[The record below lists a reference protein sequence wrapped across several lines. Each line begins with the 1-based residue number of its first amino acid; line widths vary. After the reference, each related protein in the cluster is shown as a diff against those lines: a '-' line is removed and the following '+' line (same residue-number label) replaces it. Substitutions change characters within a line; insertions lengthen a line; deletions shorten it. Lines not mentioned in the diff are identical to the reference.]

1 MVLSCLTILNV
12 FTIPVMAAEPAASE
26 IEEIMVASVPSDA
39 KYAGTIYRNGGT
51 VSLGS
56 VTLINNSKLYVYLP
70 KNNNLDLYQGTITF
84 RSGLNVVTKQLA
96 NYSTDTWIYT
106 ADDIGSGTW
115 TAGTQINAKTSEYM
129 STGKAFREA
138 LTEKYSKLA
147 AEAKTHSNPEN
158 YIHSKYFDKSSEYY
172 ETNLTDTER
181 RIAYNYE
188 MQMCRTGKIN
198 GVNYQDSL
206 FRGIEV
212 DGDSVDSDKIQFERA
227 LINSQISNIL
237 KQAGVD
243 TSSITKDCTFTVD
256 PYSYEITVD
265 GVDEETKVLMQNAL
279 NVGNNG
285 KNLYKHIYYCSTQD
299 GCESSQVTEESKM
312 KYEAYH
318 QVYSY
323 TGYGLDKLEEKNG
336 TYYTESGENIL
347 DLVDSAVESSGK
359 VPKEFKQQM
368 KNWIH
373 DLVSTISTRGWN
385 NVPDM
390 TLSILYGKSGLKD
403 MNQLITYQYEADRMN
418 RQWYSVL

>member
-1 MVLSCLTILNV
+1 MNIFFNSRINANQSLLNVLFGQQQKAASSQNTGCRGTRDTLTIS
-12 FTIPVMAAEPAASE
+12 ASGKEKLTKSTSGRTHNTSIDSSIDLKSYIASAKKTNQE
-26 IEEIMVASVPSDA
+26 IIE
-39 KYAGTIYRNGGT
+39 N
-51 VSLGS
+51 
-56 VTLINNSKLYVYLP
+56 
-70 KNNNLDLYQGTITF
+70 
-84 RSGLNVVTKQLA
+84 
-96 NYSTDTWIYT
+96 
-106 ADDIGSGTW
+106 
-115 TAGTQINAKTSEYM
+115 AGTQINAKTSEYM
-129 STGKAFREA
+129 STGKAFRAA

-198 GVNYQDSL
+198 GVN
-206 FRGIEV
+206 
-212 DGDSVDSDKIQFERA
+212 
-227 LINSQISNIL
+227 SQISNIL
-237 KQAGVD
+237 KQAG
-243 TSSITKDCTFTVD
+243 VD

-299 GCESSQVTEESKM
+299 GCESSQVTEELKM

-323 TGYGLDKLEEKNG
+323 TGYELDKLEEKNG

-368 KNWIH
+368 RNWIH
-373 DLVSTISTRGWN
+373 VLVSTISTRGWN

-390 TLSILYGKSGLKD
+390 TLSILYGKSSIKD

>member
-1 MVLSCLTILNV
+1 MNIFFNSRIYANQSLLNVLFGQQQKTTTSQSAGCSGTRDTLTISASGKKK
-12 FTIPVMAAEPAASE
+12 MAKSISGRTHNTSIDSSIDLKSYIVSAKKTNKE
-26 IEEIMVASVPSDA
+26 IID
-39 KYAGTIYRNGGT
+39 N
-51 VSLGS
+51 
-56 VTLINNSKLYVYLP
+56 
-70 KNNNLDLYQGTITF
+70 
-84 RSGLNVVTKQLA
+84 
-96 NYSTDTWIYT
+96 
-106 ADDIGSGTW
+106 
-115 TAGTQINAKTSEYM
+115 AGTQINAKTGEYM
-129 STGKAFREA
+129 STGAFREA

-158 YIHSKYFDKSSEYY
+158 YIHSKYFDKSSDYY

-212 DGDSVDSDKIQFERA
+212 DGNSVDTDKIQFERSLVNA
-227 LINSQISNIL
+227 QISNII

-243 TSSITKDCTFTVD
+243 ESAITLDCTFTVD
-256 PYSYEITVD
+256 PYSYEITVEC
-265 GVDEETKVLMQNAL
+265 VDEETKMRMQNAL
-279 NVGNNG
+279 NVGDNG

-299 GCESSQVTEESKM
+299 GCESTQITKESKM

-323 TGYGLDKLEEKNG
+323 TGYELDKLEEKNG
-336 TYYTESGENIL
+336 TYYTESGDNIL
-347 DLVDSAVESSGK
+347 DLVNHAVEDTGK
-359 VPKEFKQQM
+359 VPKEYKQQM

-373 DLVSTISTRGWN
+373 DLVSTMSVKGWN
-385 NVPDM
+385 NVSDM

-403 MNQLITYQYEADRMN
+403 MNQLITYQYEAGSMN

>member
-1 MVLSCLTILNV
+1 MNIFFNSRINANQSLLNILFGQQQKAASSQNTGCRGTRDTLTIS
-12 FTIPVMAAEPAASE
+12 ASGKE
-26 IEEIMVASVPSDA
+26 KLTKSTSGRTHNTSIDGSIDLKSYIASAKKTNQELIE
-39 KYAGTIYRNGGT
+39 N
-51 VSLGS
+51 
-56 VTLINNSKLYVYLP
+56 
-70 KNNNLDLYQGTITF
+70 
-84 RSGLNVVTKQLA
+84 
-96 NYSTDTWIYT
+96 
-106 ADDIGSGTW
+106 
-115 TAGTQINAKTSEYM
+115 AGTQINAKTSEYM
-129 STGKAFREA
+129 STGKAFRAA

-198 GVNYQDSL
+198 GV
-206 FRGIEV
+206 
-212 DGDSVDSDKIQFERA
+212 
-227 LINSQISNIL
+227 NSQISNIL

-323 TGYGLDKLEEKNG
+323 TGYELDKLEEKNG

-368 KNWIH
+368 NNWIH

-390 TLSILYGKSGLKD
+390 TLSILYGKSSLKD

-418 RQWYSVL
+418 RQWYSVLQKYAKNKNT

>member
-1 MVLSCLTILNV
+1 MNIFFNSRINANQSLLNVLFGQQQKAASSQNTGCRGTRDTLTIS
-12 FTIPVMAAEPAASE
+12 ASGKEKLTKSTSGRTHNTSIDSSIDLKSYIASAKKTNQE
-26 IEEIMVASVPSDA
+26 IIE
-39 KYAGTIYRNGGT
+39 N
-51 VSLGS
+51 
-56 VTLINNSKLYVYLP
+56 
-70 KNNNLDLYQGTITF
+70 
-84 RSGLNVVTKQLA
+84 
-96 NYSTDTWIYT
+96 
-106 ADDIGSGTW
+106 
-115 TAGTQINAKTSEYM
+115 AGTQINAKTSEYM
-129 STGKAFREA
+129 STGKAFRAA

-188 MQMCRTGKIN
+188 MQ
-198 GVNYQDSL
+198 
-206 FRGIEV
+206 
-212 DGDSVDSDKIQFERA
+212 
-227 LINSQISNIL
+227 
-237 KQAGVD
+237 
-243 TSSITKDCTFTVD
+243 
-256 PYSYEITVD
+256 
-265 GVDEETKVLMQNAL
+265 NAL

-323 TGYGLDKLEEKNG
+323 TGYELDKLEEKNG

-368 KNWIH
+368 NNWIH
-373 DLVSTISTRGWN
+373 DLVSTMSTKGWN

-403 MNQLITYQYEADRMN
+403 MNQLITYQYEADSTN

>member
-1 MVLSCLTILNV
+1 MNIFFNSRINANQSLLNVLFGQQQKAASSQNTGCRGTRDTLTIS
-12 FTIPVMAAEPAASE
+12 ASGKE
-26 IEEIMVASVPSDA
+26 KLTKSTSGRTHNTSIDSSIDLKSYIASAKKTNQELIE
-39 KYAGTIYRNGGT
+39 N
-51 VSLGS
+51 
-56 VTLINNSKLYVYLP
+56 
-70 KNNNLDLYQGTITF
+70 
-84 RSGLNVVTKQLA
+84 
-96 NYSTDTWIYT
+96 
-106 ADDIGSGTW
+106 
-115 TAGTQINAKTSEYM
+115 AGTQINAKTSEYM
-129 STGKAFREA
+129 STGKAFRAA

-227 LINSQISNIL
+227 LVNSQISNIL

-312 KYEAYH
+312 KYRQKMFDNVKREFI
-318 QVYSY
+318 QEN
-323 TGYGLDKLEEKNG
+323 GLSNGDTTKRSDIFKDYQLSVSKDKRLSGTWTLEQYEGQYRVAMYAAVKSAKR
-336 TYYTESGENIL
+336 ESGKEQGRIL
-347 DLVDSAVESSGK
+347 S
-359 VPKEFKQQM
+359 F
-368 KNWIH
+368 
-373 DLVSTISTRGWN
+373 R
-385 NVPDM
+385 
-390 TLSILYGKSGLKD
+390 
-403 MNQLITYQYEADRMN
+403 
-418 RQWYSVL
+418 

>member
-1 MVLSCLTILNV
+1 MNIFFNSRIYANQSLLNVLFGQQQKTTTSQSAGCSGTRDTLTISASGKKK
-12 FTIPVMAAEPAASE
+12 MAKSISGRTHNTSIDSSIDLKSYIVSAKKTNKE
-26 IEEIMVASVPSDA
+26 IID
-39 KYAGTIYRNGGT
+39 N
-51 VSLGS
+51 
-56 VTLINNSKLYVYLP
+56 
-70 KNNNLDLYQGTITF
+70 
-84 RSGLNVVTKQLA
+84 
-96 NYSTDTWIYT
+96 
-106 ADDIGSGTW
+106 
-115 TAGTQINAKTSEYM
+115 AGTQINAKTGEYM
-129 STGKAFREA
+129 STGKAFRAA

-212 DGDSVDSDKIQFERA
+212 DGNSVDTDKIQFERSLVNA
-227 LINSQISNIL
+227 QISNII

-243 TSSITKDCTFTVD
+243 ESAITLDCTFTVD
-256 PYSYEITVD
+256 PYSYEITVEC
-265 GVDEETKVLMQNAL
+265 VDEETKMRMQNAL
-279 NVGNNG
+279 NVGDNG

-299 GCESSQVTEESKM
+299 GCESTQITKESKM

-323 TGYGLDKLEEKNG
+323 TGYELDKLEEKNG
-336 TYYTESGENIL
+336 TYYTESGDNIL
-347 DLVDSAVESSGK
+347 DLVNHAVEDTGK
-359 VPKEFKQQM
+359 VPKEYKQQM

-373 DLVSTISTRGWN
+373 DLVSTMSVKGWN
-385 NVPDM
+385 NVSDM

-403 MNQLITYQYEADRMN
+403 MNQLITYQYEAGSMN

>member
-1 MVLSCLTILNV
+1 MNIFFNSRINANQSLLNVLFGQQQKAASSQNTGCRGTRDTLTIS
-12 FTIPVMAAEPAASE
+12 ASGKE
-26 IEEIMVASVPSDA
+26 KLTKSTSGRTHNTSIDSSIDLKSYIASAKKTNQELIE
-39 KYAGTIYRNGGT
+39 N
-51 VSLGS
+51 
-56 VTLINNSKLYVYLP
+56 
-70 KNNNLDLYQGTITF
+70 
-84 RSGLNVVTKQLA
+84 
-96 NYSTDTWIYT
+96 
-106 ADDIGSGTW
+106 
-115 TAGTQINAKTSEYM
+115 AGTQINAKTSEYM
-129 STGKAFREA
+129 STGKAFRAA

-147 AEAKTHSNPEN
+147 AEVKTHSNPEN

-188 MQMCRTGKIN
+188 
-198 GVNYQDSL
+198 
-206 FRGIEV
+206 
-212 DGDSVDSDKIQFERA
+212 
-227 LINSQISNIL
+227 
-237 KQAGVD
+237 
-243 TSSITKDCTFTVD
+243 
-256 PYSYEITVD
+256 
-265 GVDEETKVLMQNAL
+265 MQNAL

-323 TGYGLDKLEEKNG
+323 TGYELDKLEEKNG

-347 DLVDSAVESSGK
+347 DLVDKAVEDSGK

-368 KNWIH
+368 NNWIH

>member
-1 MVLSCLTILNV
+1 MEHDISHIKDIGDIMNIFFNSRIYTNQSFINTLYGQQRKTTRSQDAGCSGTRDTLTISASGKEKLVKNTNGRTHNTNV
-12 FTIPVMAAEPAASE
+12 DKSIDLKSYIASAKKTNQE
-26 IEEIMVASVPSDA
+26 IID
-39 KYAGTIYRNGGT
+39 N
-51 VSLGS
+51 
-56 VTLINNSKLYVYLP
+56 
-70 KNNNLDLYQGTITF
+70 
-84 RSGLNVVTKQLA
+84 
-96 NYSTDTWIYT
+96 
-106 ADDIGSGTW
+106 
-115 TAGTQINAKTSEYM
+115 AGTQINAKTSEYM
-129 STGKAFREA
+129 STGKAFRGA
-138 LTEKYSKLA
+138 LTEKYSKLV

-158 YIHSKYFDKSSEYY
+158 YIHSKYFDKSSDYY

-227 LINSQISNIL
+227 LVNSQISNIL

-265 GVDEETKVLMQNAL
+265 GVDEETKIRMQNAL
-279 NVGNNG
+279 NVGDNG

-299 GCESSQVTEESKM
+299 GCESTQITKESKM

-323 TGYGLDKLEEKNG
+323 TGYELDKLEEKNG
-336 TYYTESGENIL
+336 TYYTESGEDIL
-347 DLVDSAVESSGK
+347 DLVNHAVEDTGK
-359 VPKEFKQQM
+359 VPKEYKQQM

-373 DLVSTISTRGWN
+373 DLVSTMSVKGWN
-385 NVPDM
+385 NVSDM
-390 TLSILYGKSGLKD
+390 TLSILYGKGGLKD
-403 MNQLITYQYEADRMN
+403 MKQLISYQCDADN
-418 RQWYSVL
+418 RKREWYSVT

>member
-1 MVLSCLTILNV
+1 MTD
-12 FTIPVMAAEPAASE
+12 
-26 IEEIMVASVPSDA
+26 SVII
-39 KYAGTIYRNGGT
+39 KI
-51 VSLGS
+51 V
-56 VTLINNSKLYVYLP
+56 
-70 KNNNLDLYQGTITF
+70 
-84 RSGLNVVTKQLA
+84 
-96 NYSTDTWIYT
+96 
-106 ADDIGSGTW
+106 
-115 TAGTQINAKTSEYM
+115 
-129 STGKAFREA
+129 
-138 LTEKYSKLA
+138 
-147 AEAKTHSNPEN
+147 
-158 YIHSKYFDKSSEYY
+158 
-172 ETNLTDTER
+172 NLTDTER

-198 GVNYQDSL
+198 GV
-206 FRGIEV
+206 
-212 DGDSVDSDKIQFERA
+212 
-227 LINSQISNIL
+227 NSQISNIL

-323 TGYGLDKLEEKNG
+323 TGYGLDKLEEKMG
-336 TYYTESGENIL
+336 HIIRSRERIYQTQWIVQL
-347 DLVDSAVESSGK
+347 K
-359 VPKEFKQQM
+359 VPEKFKQQM

-373 DLVSTISTRGWN
+373 DLISTISTRGWN

-418 RQWYSVL
+418 RQWYSVLQKYAKNKNT

>member
-1 MVLSCLTILNV
+1 MNIFFNSRINANQSLLNVLFGQQQKAASSQNTGCRGTRDTLTIS
-12 FTIPVMAAEPAASE
+12 ASGKE
-26 IEEIMVASVPSDA
+26 KLTKSTSGRTHNTSIDSSIDLKSYIASAKKTNQELIE
-39 KYAGTIYRNGGT
+39 N
-51 VSLGS
+51 
-56 VTLINNSKLYVYLP
+56 
-70 KNNNLDLYQGTITF
+70 
-84 RSGLNVVTKQLA
+84 
-96 NYSTDTWIYT
+96 
-106 ADDIGSGTW
+106 
-115 TAGTQINAKTSEYM
+115 AGTQINAKTSEYM
-129 STGKAFREA
+129 STGKAFRAA

-227 LINSQISNIL
+227 LVNSQISNIL

-243 TSSITKDCTFTVD
+243 TSSIKEECTFTVD

-279 NVGNNG
+279 NVGN
-285 KNLYKHIYYCSTQD
+285 
-299 GCESSQVTEESKM
+299 
-312 KYEAYH
+312 
-318 QVYSY
+318 
-323 TGYGLDKLEEKNG
+323 
-336 TYYTESGENIL
+336 
-347 DLVDSAVESSGK
+347 SSGK

-390 TLSILYGKSGLKD
+390 TLSILYGKSSLKD